1 MFNSNE
7 KGLVYY
13 VAVVHFADGSMALSK
28 TYTMQGM

>member
-7 KGLVYY
+7 KGFLYY
-13 VAVVHFADGSMALSK
+13 VAVVHFADGNMAISK